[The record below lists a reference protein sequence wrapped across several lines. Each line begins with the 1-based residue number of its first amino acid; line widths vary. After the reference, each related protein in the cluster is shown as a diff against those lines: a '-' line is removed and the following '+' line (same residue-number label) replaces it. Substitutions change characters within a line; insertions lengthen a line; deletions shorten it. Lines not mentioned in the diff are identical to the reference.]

1 MTMLRLIGFAGQ
13 ANDRGPV
20 FVTLR
25 RDFDAASRG
34 QMSEGGRQM
43 NNSFPPGQ
51 YGVKEDVV

>member
-34 QMSEGGRQM
+34 QMSE
-43 NNSFPPGQ
+43 
-51 YGVKEDVV
+51 D